1 MDIQWYPGHM
11 AKARRTLMEQI
22 KLVDVVVEI
31 LDARIPVASRNPDI
45 EDILDLRPRIYVLN
59 KADLADEEATR
70 AWSEKLGREGATLPF
85 VSTASN
91 RKKAAQMIS
100 DAAAKEIRRM
110 EQKGV
115 KKTVRA
121 LVIGIPNV
129 GKSTFINCV
138 AGGTR
143 ARTAD
148 RPGVT
153 RGKQWVRVTPYLE
166 LLDMPG
172 LLWPKLTPER
182 VAFDLAFVGAVKDEI
197 MDTEK
202 LAMALLLRLRERE
215 GELLAA
221 RYKLDTLSGEGE
233 ELLER
238 ICKKRGMILSGGRVD
253 TLRGAQMLLDE
264 FRDGRI
270 GRITLEKPEEIIDE
284 GE

>member
-11 AKARRTLMEQI
+11 AKARRTLMNEI

-45 EDILDLRPRIYVLN
+45 EDILELRPRIYVLN
-59 KADLADEEATR
+59 KADLAEEKATR
-70 AWSEKLGREGATLPF
+70 AWSEKLGRQGATLPF

-100 DAAAKEIRRM
+100 DAAAKEVRRM

-182 VAFDLAFVGAVKDEI
+182 VALDLAFVGAVKDEI

-215 GELLAA
+215 PDCLAA

-238 ICKKRGMILSGGRVD
+238 ISKKRGMILSGGRVD

-264 FRDGRI
+264 FRNGRI
-270 GRITLEKPEEIIDE
+270 GRITLEKPEETIDE